1 MSIIDKNIP
10 RKNKITKD
18 RIQFFGDTK
27 IPLMSVVEISNS
39 GMCNRKCS
47 FCPRSDPDYPD
58 INEFISKDLHTKIFT
73 ELSELDYRGMI
84 IYSGYVEPLLD
95 KKIYESIA
103 EARKL
108 LPNAKI
114 EIITNGDV
122 LNKERLKKLFDSG
135 LSTLLISVYDGP
147 EEEKNFYKICSET
160 GLRKDQYVIRN
171 RYLPQ
176 ESNFGLNISNRSG
189 TLTNSEYKIPALDT
203 ALNAKC
209 NYPAYT
215 FFIDYNGDV
224 QMCSHD
230 WAKKYILG
238 NVKNQKIIDVW
249 LNKKFQNARKKLL
262 FSNRD
267 FSPCN
272 KCDVSGELIGSKHAN
287 EWRKLNEKLVEK
299 DS

>member
-1 MSIIDKNIP
+1 MIIKDKNIP
-10 RKNKITKD
+10 RKNKITED
-18 RIQFFGDTK
+18 RLDFYSEKK

-58 INEFISKDLHTKIFT
+58 VNEFISSDLHTKIFS
-73 ELSELDYRGMI
+73 ELSHLNYKGMV
-84 IYSGYVEPLLD
+84 IYSGYVEPLLH
-95 KKIYESIA
+95 KKIYENIS
-103 EARKL
+103 EARKF
-108 LPNAKI
+108 LPDAQI

-122 LNKERLKKLFDSG
+122 LNKKRLIKLFDAG

-147 EEEKNFYKICSET
+147 KEEKEFYNLCKEV
-160 GLRKDQYVIRN
+160 GLREDQYVIRN
-171 RYLPQ
+171 RYMSE
-176 ESNFGLNISNRSG
+176 ESSFGLNISNRSG
-189 TLTNSEYKIPALDT
+189 TLSHAEYKIPALKKS
-203 ALNAKC
+203 LNKKC

-215 FFIDYNGDV
+215 FFIDYNGEV

-230 WAKKYILG
+230 WAKKYVLG
-238 NVKNQKIIDVW
+238 NVNKQNIIDIWLNQK
-249 LNKKFQNARKKLL
+249 FQLARKKLL
-262 FSNRD
+262 IADRN

-287 EWRKLNEKLVEK
+287 EWKKINEKLVKK